1 MVAATEAGRRGTV
14 FTPKK
19 TAMIKK
25 KVNKIFAGLFI
36 AAKIR
41 RIDGMD
47 YLKNKFN
54 TIELTTCREGD
65 FCYIISIRFFEN
77 EKGAGEASPFMI
89 KIFVAH

>member
-1 MVAATEAGRRGTV
+1 MVAATEAGGRGTV

-25 KVNKIFAGLFI
+25 KVNKIFAGLYI

-41 RIDGMD
+41 RIDGLD

-65 FCYIISIRFFEN
+65 FCYIISACFFEMSKVKS
-77 EKGAGEASPFMI
+77 EFGCSP
-89 KIFVAH
+89 KVVT

>member
-1 MVAATEAGRRGTV
+1 MVAASEAGRRGTV

-25 KVNKIFAGLFI
+25 KVNKIFARLFI

-54 TIELTTCREGD
+54 TIELITCREED
-65 FCYIISIRFFEN
+65 FCSIISLFFEN
-77 EKGAGEASPFMI
+77 KKGAGDASPFII
-89 KIFVAH
+89 KIFVAY